1 MLYSGFCSS
10 NNKAPVS
17 KTSFWWKQ
25 HIYLLE
31 NLLDAKFQPK
41 VWQVFNGVRSLN
53 RHQIRTICSWLI
65 CLLVILMMWLWN
77 WKLVLATAVGISSIY
92 SIYLFPSR
100 KWQTYWLKCQKFWQG
115 DRRKFT
121 LSVSGGG
128 FAAFSTY
135 MATSIWAESENRWLA
150 STIIFQSF
158 ATIATLVLLIWNLT
172 RDRANRDNHKFD
184 RLLLELTATD
194 PLKRLIA
201 VRQLTHLARKINGD
215 SFAWAGFNRE
225 HRDRLIEYFRMMLS
239 QEKETIVREAIL
251 ESLQIWDLQ
260 ELKLLDR
267 KSCPVPLN
275 FQLSQDKIFS

>member
-1 MLYSGFCSS
+1 M
-10 NNKAPVS
+10 S

-25 HIYLLE
+25 HIYILE
-31 NLLDAKFQPK
+31 NLLDAKLLSK
-41 VWQVFNGVRSLN
+41 VGQVFNGVRLSN
-53 RHQIRTICSWLI
+53 RHQIRKICSWLI

-100 KWQTYWLKCQKFWQG
+100 KWQTYWLKWQKFWLG

-150 STIIFQSF
+150 SAVIFQSF
-158 ATIATLVLLIWNLT
+158 ATIFTLVLLIWNFSC
-172 RDRANRDNHKFD
+172 DRANRDNHKFD
-184 RLLLELTATD
+184 RHLSELTATD

-215 SFAWAGFNRE
+215 CE
-225 HRDRLIEYFRMMLS
+225 HKDRLIEYFRMMLS

-267 KSCPVPLN
+267 KSCPLPLN
-275 FQLSQDKIFS
+275 FKLSQEKILF